1 MLVSCDK
8 KDVFGNT
15 VNKIPAI
22 STISTFG
29 GSKNDVAQ
37 AIINTND
44 GGYAILGHT
53 QSSDFDINTK
63 TNDSFDFW
71 VLKFDSNH
79 ELEWSKTFGGSDDD
93 RGTNLVQ
100 TNDNGFL
107 ITGFS
112 RSSDGDISENAGNY
126 DFWVAKL
133 DVTGQLIWEKSF
145 GYTGADQSY
154 AIKKIANGGYLL
166 GGSLDVTASGGQ
178 GNSKSQK
185 HAGGDFWLIKI
196 DENGNNLWSKYFGGQ
211 FTDILYDIEETDSG
225 DFILVG
231 SSDSDDADISN
242 NIGSYDFWVLKVD
255 KDGSKIWEKNF
266 GGSQADEAFSIVKTS
281 NNQFLIAGNSRSSDV
296 NVSVTM
302 GSSDIWLIKIDSDG
316 NLLWEKSFGGSSFEI
331 AKKIIKN
338 NNQEYYIVGSSRSSD
353 IGVLTNQ
360 GNKDV
365 WIISVNENGTINW
378 QKSMGG
384 TELDE
389 ANSVI
394 ETNKNEIIVAG
405 ETWSFNGDISENK
418 GFSDALIIKIK

>member
-1 MLVSCDK
+1 MPLLVGRLGEC
-8 KDVFGNT
+8 
-15 VNKIPAI
+15 KI
-22 STISTFG
+22 
-29 GSKNDVAQ
+29 
-37 AIINTND
+37 
-44 GGYAILGHT
+44 
-53 QSSDFDINTK
+53 
-63 TNDSFDFW
+63 
-71 VLKFDSNH
+71 LKFKFSS
-79 ELEWSKTFGGSDDD
+79 ELI
-93 RGTNLVQ
+93 NL
-100 TNDNGFL
+100 FP
-107 ITGFS
+107 
-112 RSSDGDISENAGNY
+112 
-126 DFWVAKL
+126 KL
-133 DVTGQLIWEKSF
+133 
-145 GYTGADQSY
+145 
-154 AIKKIANGGYLL
+154 
-166 GGSLDVTASGGQ
+166 
-178 GNSKSQK
+178 
-185 HAGGDFWLIKI
+185 KI

-255 KDGSKIWEKNF
+255 KNGSKIWEKNF